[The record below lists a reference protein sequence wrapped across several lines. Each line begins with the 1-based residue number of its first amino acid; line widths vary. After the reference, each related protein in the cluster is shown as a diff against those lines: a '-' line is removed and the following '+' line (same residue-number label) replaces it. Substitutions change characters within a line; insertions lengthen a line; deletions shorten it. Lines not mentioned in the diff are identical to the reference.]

1 MEKNNPEIFISFSTK
16 DLDKCEKLISKL
28 NSKHCNFWYQEKIGI
43 GEEYKELIKQKIE
56 NSIACIFLLSDN
68 FLNSEFIKKTELPW
82 IENKENTA
90 LIYEIIPIQIEK
102 CDWEEIELLSGVQI
116 YPSRSS
122 SIDLDNYHDLDVIN
136 SHIAQY
142 LDNAGYIKKKG
153 WFR

>member
-1 MEKNNPEIFISFSTK
+1 M
-16 DLDKCEKLISKL
+16 
-28 NSKHCNFWYQEKIGI
+28 
-43 GEEYKELIKQKIE
+43 
-56 NSIACIFLLSDN
+56 
-68 FLNSEFIKKTELPW
+68 

-122 SIDLDNYHDLDVIN
+122 SIDLDNYHDLEVIN
-136 SHIAQY
+136 SHIFRY